1 MDSHIK
7 KKYELDKRLGKGAYG
22 IVWKATSKRYTL
34 NEPIWST
41 LRKNFPQR
49 SGRVVAVKK
58 IFDAFRNKTD
68 AQRTFREIIFLK
80 EFSDHPNV
88 IKLLNVHRA
97 ENDRDLY
104 LVFEFMNTDLHH
116 VIRFESILAHLTFK
130 YLALCTI

>member
-1 MDSHIK
+1 MTHGTFSFGSKCYVALTCKDIAM
-7 KKYELDKRLGKGAYG
+7 LRCLYG
-22 IVWKATSKRYTL
+22 THATLSAL
-34 NEPIWST
+34 W
-41 LRKNFPQR
+41 NFR

-68 AQRTFREIIFLK
+68 AQRTFREIVFLK

-88 IKLLNVHRA
+88 VKLLNVHRA

-116 VIRFESILAHLTFK
+116 VIRYVYTRTVENL
-130 YLALCTI
+130 

>member
-1 MDSHIK
+1 MACICNLWS
-7 KKYELDKRLGKGAYG
+7 GPTG
-22 IVWKATSKRYTL
+22 L
-34 NEPIWST
+34 NEFAPYG
-41 LRKNFPQR
+41 R

-68 AQRTFREIIFLK
+68 AQRTFREIVFLK

-88 IKLLNVHRA
+88 VKLLNVHRA

-116 VIRFESILAHLTFK
+116 VIR
-130 YLALCTI
+130 

>member
-1 MDSHIK
+1 MTHGTFSLESK
-7 KKYELDKRLGKGAYG
+7 CYAALTC
-22 IVWKATSKRYTL
+22 KATHATFGAL
-34 NEPIWST
+34 
-41 LRKNFPQR
+41 LHCR

-68 AQRTFREIIFLK
+68 AQRTFREIVFLK

-88 IKLLNVHRA
+88 VKLLNVHRA

-116 VIRFESILAHLTFK
+116 VIRYKQAISSYETLSGIYEIHAS
-130 YLALCTI
+130 CM